1 MPGLQDRGQNDSF
14 SGDDTD
20 SYGEDDMYDDGEC
33 WGYKEQ
39 TLKQIISGNS
49 GGISLAIDIP
59 TLYALSLH
67 GHAKVLTADIPGAFL
82 SIDMP
87 VDAKAKV
94 NSTIDNGDA
103 DFCQAKE

>member
-1 MPGLQDRGQNDSF
+1 MS
-14 SGDDTD
+14 SGGDTN
-20 SYGEDDMYDDGEC
+20 SYGEDDMYDDREC

-49 GGISLAIDIP
+49 DGISLAIDIQ
-59 TLYALSLH
+59 TLNTLSLH

-82 SIDMP
+82 SVDWP
-87 VDAKAKV
+87 VDAKVKV
-94 NSTIDNGDA
+94 NSILDNGGT